1 MDGIS
6 SKCMILTY
14 KNTVFL
20 IIFSLIVILSHEI
33 LKTIILVLVI
43 SEVTVTKDINNR
55 YRKKIKR
62 QRHHRRMQLFES
74 TVGAIVAVIFV
85 CALGQGNLRKNVSG
99 QEMDRPEGGTSA
111 QISESVT
118 EQVSSDTDAVVKASM
133 QPQSGKDMDASKYVA
148 DDSYFSSSLL
158 IGDSRAETL
167 GLYSDMPSWN
177 VCASKNLD
185 VESVS
190 TLKMVD
196 CGAGQKCTVLEM
208 LQDHS
213 YSTIY
218 ISFGIE
224 ELNWYNARYINAYRT
239 LLDNITKLQPTAK
252 VYVMSTIPV
261 SAELSAKDGVYNNPG
276 IDRLNLLV
284 SELCGAYN
292 NVAYLDVASAVAKDG
307 VLPDGVSIDGI
318 HYNKEFSQKIMDY
331 IKTSIDV
338 E

>member
-33 LKTIILVLVI
+33 LKMSILVLII

-62 QRHHRRMQLFES
+62 QRRHRRMQLFES
-74 TVGAIVAVIFV
+74 AVGAIVAVIFV

-118 EQVSSDTDAVVKASM
+118 EDVSSDTDAAMKASM

-224 ELNWYNARYINAYRT
+224 ELNWYNARYINAYRA
-239 LLDNITKLQPTAK
+239 LLDNITKLQPNAK

-284 SELCGAYN
+284 SELCGAYD
-292 NVAYLDVASAVAKDG
+292 NVTYLDVASEVAKDG

-318 HYNKEFSQKIMDY
+318 HYNKEFSQKIIDY
-331 IKTSIDV
+331 IKTNIDV